1 MVQKKEGNRKKQVE
15 VDLLGETYSFKG
27 ESKTQIKEAAEIVD
41 SHLWDVKERYPHLGK
56 NRLMI
61 LALMELGNEFIRLKK
76 ENEELLDFFA
86 REE

>member
-1 MVQKKEGNRKKQVE
+1 MAPKKVGNKKEQVK

-27 ESKTQIKEAAEIVD
+27 ESPEQIKETAHLVD
-41 SHLWDVKERYPHLGK
+41 SHLWEVKERYPHLGK
-56 NRLMI
+56 SRLLI
-61 LALMELGNEFIRLKK
+61 LALMELGNEFVRLKK